1 MTAAHITSKC
11 DQGSHGLL
19 SFPPG
24 QKKSG
29 PTKCTKGSLNT
40 RIPSLPVAPHGSR
53 LSILTS
59 TFLSPFSPLPLR
71 APWGQEPLPT
81 PRGVFRFGMELGVQ
95 HGVGWSSVDWS
106 KRNHVMLRFSF
117 FLPSFPNLSSSPLE
131 GVRRSWP
138 PSAPYLALGPP
149 GESCWADIKHQL
161 PPAASTPLS
170 QHTLQKSSF
179 GLPCSKY
186 NSFFHFSQSPPLCP
200 TASFLSPYE

>member
-1 MTAAHITSKC
+1 
-11 DQGSHGLL
+11 
-19 SFPPG
+19 
-24 QKKSG
+24 
-29 PTKCTKGSLNT
+29 
-40 RIPSLPVAPHGSR
+40 
-53 LSILTS
+53 
-59 TFLSPFSPLPLR
+59 
-71 APWGQEPLPT
+71 
-81 PRGVFRFGMELGVQ
+81 
-95 HGVGWSSVDWS
+95 
-106 KRNHVMLRFSF
+106 MLRFSF

-200 TASFLSPYE
+200 TASFLSPYEEILPYPQELNFTSLLLHLYPLPLRGFGSVVIEASVTTVKGERGC